1 MAVSRVA
8 PHPPVSRLFADPRG
22 RWCRVCRPRLPARQ
36 MWFIV
41 IDTAEGRFYDA
52 PPYGGAIPLTDA
64 QELCVR
70 GESML
75 VLVSGGRGEDA

>member
-1 MAVSRVA
+1 
-8 PHPPVSRLFADPRG
+8 
-22 RWCRVCRPRLPARQ
+22 

-41 IDTAEGRFYDA
+41 IDTAEGQFYDA